1 MTAEEYL
8 LNLYKPTEESLKAGL
23 FRAIPSIETISKLM
37 SDFAQLK
44 CKEQRELCADNL
56 KDEHF
61 EFVDKYKE
69 VGLQARYLALN
80 SPEPKF

>member
-1 MTAEEYL
+1 MTAEEYMEE
-8 LNLYKPTEESLKAGL
+8 NLHFSVYQYRYAEVIKIMKS
-23 FRAIPSIETISKLM
+23 
-37 SDFAQLK
+37 FAQLK